1 MNRQVEPVK
10 IGRSLNPL
18 MTRRMGNWLSPLQ
31 SLEDWLDDRESRW
44 MPGPQGLFGH
54 RTPRVDIIERDQE
67 ICVKAE
73 MPGVNKN
80 DIEVNLNDDVLTI
93 KSSIRKEERQEE
105 GNYLH
110 CEISQEEFERTL
122 ALPASAL
129 MDKASASF
137 RDGILEV
144 VIPKK
149 PGHAAKKLE
158 IK

>member
-1 MNRQVEPVK
+1 MNTQVEPVK
-10 IGRSLNPL
+10 IGRSRSPL
-18 MTRRMGNWLSPLQ
+18 MTRRMGNWVSPLQ
-31 SLEDWLDDRESRW
+31 SLEEWLDDMESRW
-44 MPGPQGLFGH
+44 MPHPQGLFGH

-73 MPGVNKN
+73 MPGVDKN
-80 DIEVNLNDDVLTI
+80 NIEVNLNDDVLTI

-110 CEISQEEFERTL
+110 CEISQEEFQRTL
-122 ALPASAL
+122 ALPPSAL
-129 MDKASASF
+129 MDNASASF
-137 RDGILEV
+137 KDGILDI